1 MKKLDQQVIEKAE
14 RAVEQL
20 RDRSNDALDY
30 SESSLVAV
38 EEILAEASDFIDE
51 TPSEQVDM
59 LVRLLGSYVLEVGRR
74 EFGGIYYW
82 HDARNQP
89 VLVIGEPEY
98 KIAILSFD
106 TVRERL
112 SGNES
117 NSVPLYYEEVAKLA
131 RNAAPG
137 DDVLYP

>member
-74 EFGGIYYW
+74 ESVSYTHLTLPTIY
-82 HDARNQP
+82 
-89 VLVIGEPEY
+89 
-98 KIAILSFD
+98 
-106 TVRERL
+106 
-112 SGNES
+112 
-117 NSVPLYYEEVAKLA
+117 SV
-131 RNAAPG
+131 
-137 DDVLYP
+137 